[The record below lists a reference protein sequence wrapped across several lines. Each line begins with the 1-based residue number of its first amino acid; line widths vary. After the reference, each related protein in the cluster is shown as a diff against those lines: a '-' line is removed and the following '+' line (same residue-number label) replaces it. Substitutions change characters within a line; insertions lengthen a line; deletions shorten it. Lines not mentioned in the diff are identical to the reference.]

1 MPSRRN
7 GEYVPLHVRYDE
19 DPALVEASPLAE
31 LLYIRC
37 LALAGRSPSDG
48 YLTDHQVVTVAGRK
62 LGNAKKVKALLDEL
76 VALGP
81 LAREGDGV
89 QIRAWLKWNKSSEAL
104 GRERAADRDRKRA
117 ERASVQPDSGPR
129 PPGQGPD
136 RDRTGNGVGPAVES
150 RRESANAVNRNREHR
165 SPKNPGL
172 GSVTAD
178 ETAASAAPPAPPL
191 TWEDGSVS
199 GRTKTGPRARADARA
214 ADGTARNCTTAFVE
228 GDLQADLACVDAR
241 EHTTAGS
248 ITLAYAAGVPLADHG
263 RALRTVGQALDA
275 GYTADLVRRGIG
287 VLIAEQRTCT
297 PDALRIAMHTDERPR
312 GQNGQRRTATEK
324 ASQWLTVGLDDEA
337 PQLRAIPGGL
347 T

>member
-81 LAREGDGV
+81 LVREGDGV
-89 QIRAWLKWNKSSEAL
+89 QIRAWLKWNKSSQEL
-104 GRERAADRDRKRA
+104 GRERARDRDRKRA
-117 ERASVQPDSGPR
+117 ERTSKEDEDGPR
-129 PPGQGPD
+129 PPPVHPDSDRNPAGQPPESGRNP
-136 RDRTGNGVGPAVES
+136 NGVQPRTDARG
-150 RRESANAVNRNREHR
+150 
-165 SPKNPGL
+165 
-172 GSVTAD
+172 
-178 ETAASAAPPAPPL
+178 AP
-191 TWEDGSVS
+191 
-199 GRTKTGPRARADARA
+199 RADARP
-214 ADGTARNCTTAFVE
+214 ADGTARNCTTASVE

-324 ASQWLTVGLDDEA
+324 ASQWLTVGLDDDP